1 MKEFKEDAIT
11 LKNKPPFSTAVDRLE
26 NDAYGS
32 EIEKASGAI
41 EANNNELL
49 MDADNVSPEIEKAIN
64 ENVRQQQ
71 IINDTRKIN
80 EVQMMQQLNDPL
92 PYQPTT

>member
-1 MKEFKEDAIT
+1 
-11 LKNKPPFSTAVDRLE
+11 
-26 NDAYGS
+26 
-32 EIEKASGAI
+32 
-41 EANNNELL
+41 
-49 MDADNVSPEIEKAIN
+49 MDVDNVSPEIEKAIN
-64 ENVRQQQ
+64 IIQENVRQQQ